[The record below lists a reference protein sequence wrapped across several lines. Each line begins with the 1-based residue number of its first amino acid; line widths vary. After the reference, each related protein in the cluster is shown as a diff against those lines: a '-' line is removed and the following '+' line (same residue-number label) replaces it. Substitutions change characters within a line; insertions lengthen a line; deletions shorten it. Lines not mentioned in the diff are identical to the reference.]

1 MSYRQGQYIERAAIE
16 AADRHVR
23 IIDGEAGA
31 RAFRRGLE
39 RANRRYVIRRAL
51 PWVIGATLIALAGA
65 VLASC

>member
-1 MSYRQGQYIERAAIE
+1 MIYQQGQYIKRAAVE

-23 IIDGEAGA
+23 IIEGEAGA

-39 RANRRYVIRRAL
+39 RANRRYVLRRAL
-51 PWVIGATLIALAGA
+51 PWVIGATLIALDGA